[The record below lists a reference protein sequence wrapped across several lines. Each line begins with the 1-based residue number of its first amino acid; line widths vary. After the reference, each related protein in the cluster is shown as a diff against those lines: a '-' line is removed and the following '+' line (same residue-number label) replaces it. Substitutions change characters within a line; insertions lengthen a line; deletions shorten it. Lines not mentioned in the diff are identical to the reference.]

1 VKEGFTWVDR
11 EMARSVTRSSEP
23 LDTAKLWGTMKLEA
37 NGVRTVLMHAL
48 MHTQGLIARPWQK
61 GLQLGAVRI
70 DDGLVIVMKSD
81 KPWSGKL
88 HFDIP
93 RHRKYLGF
101 TKDWPR
107 INTLPEWYT
116 VEAARKYSITDSESG
131 LPIVRTG
138 KELHEGLDVT
148 LNAGGEKHFLVR

>member
-1 VKEGFTWVDR
+1 
-11 EMARSVTRSSEP
+11 MARSVTRSNEP

-61 GLQLGAVRI
+61 GLQLGAVRSG
-70 DDGLVIVMKSD
+70 DTLVIVMKSD

-93 RHRKYLGF
+93 RHREYLGF

-107 INTLPEWYT
+107 INTLPEWFT
-116 VEAARKYSITDSESG
+116 VETARKYSFDEPASG
-131 LPIVRTG
+131 SHTIHTG
-138 KELHEGLDVT
+138 KQLSEGVDVVFK
-148 LNAGGEKHFLVR
+148 AGDEKQFIVHTAN